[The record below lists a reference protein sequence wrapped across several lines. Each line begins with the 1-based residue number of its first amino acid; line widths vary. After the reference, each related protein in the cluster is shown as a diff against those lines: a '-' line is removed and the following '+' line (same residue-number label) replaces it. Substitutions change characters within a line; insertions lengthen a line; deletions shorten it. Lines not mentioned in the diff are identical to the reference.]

1 MSLQTL
7 RSILATASP
16 TQRQRIAR
24 RISMSTTALASRDA
38 EHLAPWIK
46 AAIADVLEM
55 PEHELFSGDRR

>member
-1 MSLQTL
+1 MLSMAAL
-7 RSILATASP
+7 LATASE
-16 TQRQRIAR
+16 RQRKRIAQ
-24 RISMSTTALASRDA
+24 RIGMSTSALAGRDA